1 MRPARGLLLVR
12 PIEPEETYAGGAIIV
27 PEAARQ
33 RLTINQC
40 ECVAV
45 GEPEFCDDEDC
56 DRHEVWATWALTGDV
71 NRSDE
76 EALAQRYHGCP
87 VKPGDWL
94 LMRLVAAE
102 TRISHTTARAVR
114 GPQAAGVEQ
123 IENVTEGAI
132 PTVRASMGVML
143 ANIARTGLV
152 KARTGFAN
160 DVSDDLALLFSKGLQ
175 DPDELRA
182 LLFSLE
188 HVQGKL
194 AQRAGVGSRAAA
206 AIGEMVGGVR

>member
-76 EALAQRYHGCP
+76 EALAQRYHVCP

-94 LMRLVAAE
+94 LVRPRSYLETDEPERKRWLVHQ
-102 TRISHTTARAVR
+102 RDVL
-114 GPQAAGVEQ
+114 
-123 IENVTEGAI
+123 AI
-132 PTVRASMGVML
+132 LHA
-143 ANIARTGLV
+143 
-152 KARTGFAN
+152 
-160 DVSDDLALLFSKGLQ
+160 
-175 DPDELRA
+175 
-182 LLFSLE
+182 
-188 HVQGKL
+188 
-194 AQRAGVGSRAAA
+194 
-206 AIGEMVGGVR
+206 